1 MAAPTKAQLAIENAA
16 LRSRVSE
23 LEGEVARLKEQ
34 LTKASPAAQWEAQRR
49 REAAEREEIKRR
61 MAAAREEAMRTG
73 RTVRV

>member
-34 LTKASPAAQWEAQRR
+34 LTKSFATAQWE
-49 REAAEREEIKRR
+49 ERKRR